1 MMQVLWIF
9 VTLLCGVILGV
20 IIGYSLR
27 ETFTE
32 GKLTFDFREEAPAPV
47 IIKLDDIPEK
57 RVTCLKVEYLQ
68 DRETNAKAVINLDDY
83 REEKE

>member
-1 MMQVLWIF
+1 MQALWIF
-9 VTLLCGVILGV
+9 ITLMCGVILGV

-27 ETFTE
+27 EAFTE

-47 IIKLDDIPEK
+47 IIKLDDIPER
-57 RVTCLKVEYLQ
+57 RVTCLRVEYLQ
-68 DRETNAKAVINLDDY
+68 DKETNAKAVIDLDKY

>member
-1 MMQVLWIF
+1 MQALWIF
-9 VTLLCGVILGV
+9 ITLMCGVILGV
-20 IIGYSLR
+20 LICDSSF
-27 ETFTE
+27 EAFTE

-47 IIKLDDIPEK
+47 IIKLDDIPER
-57 RVTCLKVEYLQ
+57 RVTCLRVEYLQ